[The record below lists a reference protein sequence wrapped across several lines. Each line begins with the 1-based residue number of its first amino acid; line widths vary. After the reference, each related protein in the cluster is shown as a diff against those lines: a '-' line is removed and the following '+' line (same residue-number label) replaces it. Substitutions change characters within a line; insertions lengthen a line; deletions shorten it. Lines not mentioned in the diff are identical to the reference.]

1 MVQEQRQWEQAQ
13 QYYQQALELFV
24 EYSDQDGS
32 GATLYRLA
40 QVWKVTN
47 DDSNNVGK
55 RWKKTGKDG
64 LCNRGSARE
73 PISKRSG
80 NRFPTH
86 VYLFH

>member
-1 MVQEQRQWEQAQ
+1 MVQEQRQWEQTQ

-47 DDSNNVGK
+47 DTQLPGRIAGVLNMGLQEVEQLLKEMLKDDDQDS
-55 RWKKTGKDG
+55 
-64 LCNRGSARE
+64 
-73 PISKRSG
+73 
-80 NRFPTH
+80 
-86 VYLFH
+86 